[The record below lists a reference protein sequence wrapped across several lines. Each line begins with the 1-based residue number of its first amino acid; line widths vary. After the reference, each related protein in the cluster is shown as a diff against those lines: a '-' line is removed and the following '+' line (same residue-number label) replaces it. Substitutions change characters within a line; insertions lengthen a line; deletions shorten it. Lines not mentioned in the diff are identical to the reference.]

1 MEESGWKLVHGDVF
15 RPPRFHMLLSA
26 LLGTG
31 VQLFG
36 LTTLIIG
43 MFYIYIYIILHC
55 LLPSAH
61 YPLLKLTLS
70 LWSSQMEGR
79 GHAIETVLN
88 MLYHISSLSFV
99 QSLLGSIPEY
109 LCIII

>member
-1 MEESGWKLVHGDVF
+1 MEVSTWRCVQTSKIPHVTQCT
-15 RPPRFHMLLSA
+15 PRYWC
-26 LLGTG
+26 
-31 VQLFG
+31 
-36 LTTLIIG
+36 TTVRSYHSHYRYVLYL
-43 MFYIYIYIILHC
+43 YIYINLHC

-88 MLYHISSLSFV
+88 MLYHISSLSLV
-99 QSLLGSIPEY
+99 KSLLGSIPEY
-109 LCIII
+109 LYIII